1 MGLFIIFFFISA
13 IISLVLFLL
22 YLDSTKPDNSNKT
35 RWSRL
40 EQMRDEGIFKNK
52 PSPLSKDVI
61 YAMMQR
67 GIYSINSDV
76 ETYNDGGEVQRW
88 TRELLEKSSSKLKE
102 SQPNICAFMNMA
114 NKFLEKVE
122 KEVEEYGVSIF
133 T

>member
-22 YLDSTKPDNSNKT
+22 YLDSAKPDNSNKT

-52 PSPLSKDVI
+52 PAPLSKDVI

-76 ETYNDGGEVQRW
+76 ETYNDGGEIQRW
-88 TRELLEKSSSKLKE
+88 TRELLEKSSFKLEE
-102 SQPNICAFMNMA
+102 SQPNICSFMNMA
-114 NKFLEKVE
+114 NKLLEKVE
-122 KEVEEYGVSIF
+122 KEIEEYEVSIF